1 MEQRLFEIEQ
11 KIKELEQNLNTLLN
25 SYQEMYS
32 FFDDF
37 QKELKKIEGLN
48 DNFQKIV
55 KLLNQFNNV

>member
-37 QKELKKIEGLN
+37 EKELKKIEGLN
-48 DNFQKIV
+48 DNFQKII